1 MEPLLAGHDGAA
13 VDPAPDDEVVED
25 ALVTRVVE
33 LLLLPL
39 PPAAELELV
48 AEAELELMA
57 LLEELVRDDAD
68 ETETDEEELT
78 VLADDVAVLADA
90 TAVAV

>member
-1 MEPLLAGHDGAA
+1 M
-13 VDPAPDDEVVED
+13 
-25 ALVTRVVE
+25 TRVVE
-33 LLLLPL
+33 LLPL
-39 PPAAELELV
+39 PPVAELK
-48 AEAELELMA
+48 LMA
-57 LLEELVRDDAD
+57 LLEGLVRDDAD